1 MIQVTSGLKLHEV
14 EGALSRVA
22 PQHGIH
28 VISIT
33 PFDALLSEEAR
44 RSAQAA
50 ISFGICH
57 TELYGA
63 LLAADIRFAAFLPC
77 RIAAIQDERGVVLES
92 MSPRHFCSSLN
103 RPDLDRLVA
112 PLETLLLEFMRDAAR
127 VESRPATAREGPGRD
142 PGAREDQVSMRR
154 SIPQRID
161 CHGTKIE
168 DLAGTGE
175 PDAPGG

>member
-1 MIQVTSGLKLHEV
+1 MIQVTSELKLDEV
-14 EGALSRVA
+14 EGAFARVA
-22 PQHGIH
+22 PHHGVHIL
-28 VISIT
+28 SIT
-33 PFDALLSEEAR
+33 PFDALLGEKAR
-44 RSAQAA
+44 GGAQAA
-50 ISFGICH
+50 VSFTICH
-57 TELYGA
+57 SGLYSA

-92 MSPRHFCSSLN
+92 MSPRHFCDSLK

-112 PLETLLLEFMRDAAR
+112 PLETLLLDFMQDAAR
-127 VESRPATAREGPGRD
+127 LEAKAAAQRERRTRG

-175 PDAPGG
+175 LDSPGG

>member
-1 MIQVTSGLKLHEV
+1 MIQVTAGLKLDEV

-22 PQHGIH
+22 PHHGIH
-28 VISIT
+28 IVSIT
-33 PFDALLSEEAR
+33 PFDALLGEEAR
-44 RSAQAA
+44 GGAQGA
-50 ISFGICH
+50 ISFAICH
-57 TELYGA
+57 RDLYSA

-92 MSPRHFCSSLN
+92 MSPRHFCASLN

-112 PLETLLLEFMRDAAR
+112 PLEALLLDLMQDAAR
-127 VESRPATAREGPGRD
+127 MEAKAAARRDQPGRD

-175 PDAPGG
+175 LDSPGG

>member
-1 MIQVTSGLKLHEV
+1 MIQVTSELKLEEV
-14 EGALSRVA
+14 QGALSRAA

-28 VISIT
+28 ILAIT
-33 PFDALLSEEAR
+33 PFDTLLGEKAR
-44 RSAQAA
+44 GAAQAA
-50 ISFGICH
+50 ISFTICH
-57 TELYGA
+57 TELYSA

-92 MSPRHFCSSLN
+92 MSPRHFCTSLN
-103 RPDLDRLVA
+103 RPDLDRLVT
-112 PLETLLLEFMRDAAR
+112 PLETLLLDFMQEAAR
-127 VESRPATAREGPGRD
+127 LEAKAAPRQPSPVHD
-142 PGAREDQVSMRR
+142 PGAREHQVSMRR

-175 PDAPGG
+175 TDSPGG